1 MDTVLVDTSVWVA
14 HFRGRVSGLEP
25 LLHEDLAS
33 THSLVIGELACG
45 TPPQRQDTFRGL
57 VRLRWLAPA
66 AFPEV
71 LQLIEEQRL
80 FGQGCGWVGLSL
92 LASVIKSPNA
102 TLWTLDKNLR
112 ALADRFSVSFSPRV
126 H

>member
-1 MDTVLVDTSVWVA
+1 METVLVDTSVWVA
-14 HFRGRVSGLEP
+14 HFRGHVSGLEP
-25 LLHEDLAS
+25 LLREDLAS
-33 THSLVIGELACG
+33 THSLVLGELACG
-45 TPPQRQDTFRGL
+45 TPPQRRDTFRGL

-71 LQLIEEQRL
+71 LQFIERQSL
-80 FGQGCGWVGLSL
+80 FGQGCGWADLCL
-92 LASVIKSPNA
+92 LASVIKSRRA

-112 ALADRFSVSFSPRV
+112 ALADRFSVSFIPGV